1 MKHAVILLIISLLA
15 ACLAGCGGAA
25 ASSAPAPEAAG
36 SASAETPAPVQEAAE
51 PEAAEVPVPASGQET
66 GSAAEPASP
75 APEAEPGPASPE
87 APQEDAAPSVIDEAE
102 EPVSEPSLRLTIGD
116 TEVEVAWEDNESVEA
131 LTELVSGRPLTVER
145 SMYGGFEQVGSLGED
160 LPRDD
165 VPTVTDAGDIVL
177 YSGDQIV
184 IFYGSN
190 SWDYTRLGRITDK
203 TPSEM
208 AELLGNGDVTI
219 TLSWE

>member
-36 SASAETPAPVQEAAE
+36 RASAETPAPVQEAAE

-66 GSAAEPASP
+66 ESAAEPAGP
-75 APEAEPGPASPE
+75 APEAPP
-87 APQEDAAPSVIDEAE
+87 EDAAPSVIDEAE

-116 TEVEVAWEDNESVEA
+116 TEVEVAWEDNGSVEA
-131 LTELVSGRPLTVER
+131 LTELVSGRPLTVEL